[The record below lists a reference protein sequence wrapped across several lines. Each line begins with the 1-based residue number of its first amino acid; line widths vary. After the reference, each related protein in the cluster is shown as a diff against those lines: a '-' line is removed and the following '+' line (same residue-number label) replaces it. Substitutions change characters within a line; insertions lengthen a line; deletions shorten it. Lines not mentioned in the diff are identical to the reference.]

1 MLVSHRRNHYSISL
15 DHCYCFPYFFSYCYN
30 YLLPVLAE
38 LNAGGCEAFPLS
50 LIISLPALYDCP
62 FNWFV
67 FEKLLAGIANTKIH
81 LSSLGRRK
89 RRLKHTIAD
98 AIATSLISGKDEQM
112 TRTDTAV
119 DSAVPLADAQCMEA
133 VEVIRAER

>member
-38 LNAGGCEAFPLS
+38 LNAG
-50 LIISLPALYDCP
+50 
-62 FNWFV
+62 
-67 FEKLLAGIANTKIH
+67 GIANTKIH